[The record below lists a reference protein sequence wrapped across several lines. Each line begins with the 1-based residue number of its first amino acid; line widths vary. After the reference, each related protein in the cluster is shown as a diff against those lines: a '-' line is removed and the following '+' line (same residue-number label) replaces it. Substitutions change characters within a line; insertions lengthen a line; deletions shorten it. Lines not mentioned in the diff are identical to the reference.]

1 MWVMRSRNVSQI
13 LLDWRE
19 GSENREEA
27 GGRTLYKWYGH
38 VYLFVVLFT
47 MNSCM
52 GTSVVYTWFALNYF
66 CLFFGLK

>member
-19 GSENREEA
+19 GNENKEEE
-27 GGRTLYKWYGH
+27 GGRTLYKWYGQ
-38 VYLFVVLFT
+38 VDLFVVLFT
-47 MNSCM
+47 MKSCM
-52 GTSVVYTWFALNYF
+52 GTSVVYSWLSINYF